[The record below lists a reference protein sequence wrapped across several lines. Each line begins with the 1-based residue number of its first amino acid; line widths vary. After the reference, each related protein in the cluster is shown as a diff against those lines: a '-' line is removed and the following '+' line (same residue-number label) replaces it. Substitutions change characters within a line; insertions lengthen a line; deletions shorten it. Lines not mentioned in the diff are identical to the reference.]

1 MNIVIDSHQKLWNCI
16 LSQLVSIESQRNF
29 YTRKNPCYWFSIYV
43 QYIYSRLNYLI
54 LVNWY
59 KTVNIKLSLLTT
71 TEKIDS
77 FVTEGSLKLVIAS

>member
-29 YTRKNPCYWFSIYV
+29 YTRKNPCYWFVIV
-43 QYIYSRLNYLI
+43 YLM

-59 KTVNIKLSLLTT
+59 KTVNVKLSLRTT

-77 FVTEGSLKLVIAS
+77 LVTEGSLGDSKLVIAS